1 MIKRFIVIMAVVALL
16 ISAVGC
22 GKESSTSKDSTS
34 PAEQTSTGE
43 ATGADSTKDKPATK
57 ELIEYTFLNCWNG
70 GGADFPDGFEKSELV
85 AKLEE
90 ITGVRLKVEVI
101 TSSER
106 EKLATIFAS
115 GDLPDITNAPH
126 WSTNPGGEGELIKNA
141 AVEGLLLP
149 LKDLIS
155 KYPNIMRMYE
165 IGTIS
170 QVYKERDIEHP
181 DYNGEIYVIPTQ
193 TPRTQNDV
201 TNWAYNLFARKDIL
215 EALNITPESIN
226 STEAIYDLLVKI
238 KNGNFTD
245 INGKP
250 VIPAGTWHNGWSY
263 GEFQRGFGTGNITGW
278 VMQDGKLVNGI
289 FTQNEIDKQL
299 FIRKLV
305 AEGLMDPECF
315 TQTDTMAKEKM
326 ITGRV
331 AVFGCHYP
339 HQYSFF
345 KGTLYQTNPEMVYV
359 PLGPI
364 LNQKGEAPAQIER
377 VGRTGSPVLFFSK
390 NIKDPE
396 RALEYIDYINSDEGL
411 RLVTFGI
418 EGKHHYMDNGVPKF
432 TEEWLNI
439 KNNDSNRFKLEG
451 FGLGGSFIGA
461 DPRKGWGW
469 EPDYTEE
476 GYVKAREINPLKF
489 IDYKTADDVINTWP
503 GKREYDEKMSTTNWG
518 DELKKAYLAK
528 SDEEAIAIIEAQR
541 KRMIDAGYK
550 EMEKYLNEEYAK
562 DPKILY

>member
-1 MIKRFIVIMAVVALL
+1 MIKKIIAVMVALAL
-16 ISAVGC
+16 LFSVAAC
-22 GKESSTSKDSTS
+22 GGSSKSSDDSTTK
-34 PAEQTSTGE
+34 TSTGS
-43 ATGADSTKDKPATK
+43 TSGGDSTTGENTAPKDI
-57 ELIEYTFLNCWNG
+57 IEYTFLNCWNG
-70 GGADFPDGFEKSELV
+70 GGGDFPDGFENSELV
-85 AKLEE
+85 QKLTE
-90 ITGVRLKVEVI
+90 ITGVKLKVEVI

-106 EKLATIFAS
+106 EKLATVFAS

-149 LKDLIS
+149 LKNLIQ
-155 KYPNIMRMYE
+155 KYPNIMRLYE
-165 IGTIS
+165 IGAIS

-193 TPRTQNDV
+193 TGRTKEDV
-201 TNWAYNLFARKDIL
+201 TNWAYNLFARSDIL
-215 EALNITPESIN
+215 EALNIKPEEVTT
-226 STEAIYDLLVKI
+226 TEAIYDLLVKI

-250 VIPAGTWHNGWSY
+250 VIPGGTWHNGWSY
-263 GEFQRGFGTGNITGW
+263 GEFQRGFQTGNVTGW
-278 VMQDGKLVNGI
+278 VMQDGKLINGI
-289 FTQNEIDKQL
+289 FTQNEIDKAL
-299 FIRKLV
+299 FMRKLV
-305 AEGLMDPECF
+305 AEGLFDPECF

-339 HQYSFF
+339 NQYGFF
-345 KGTLYQTNPEMVYV
+345 KGTLYQTNPEMKYV

-390 NIKDPE
+390 NIKDPD
-396 RALEYIDYINSDEGL
+396 RALAFVDYINSDEGL
-411 RLVTFGI
+411 ELVTFGI
-418 EGKHHYMDNGVPKF
+418 EGKHYTKENGVPKY
-432 TEEWLNI
+432 TEEWKNI
-439 KNNDSNRFKLEG
+439 KNTDSNKFKLEG

-469 EPDYTEE
+469 EEDYMEE

-489 IDYKTADDVINTWP
+489 IDYKTADDVVNTWP
-503 GKREYDEKMSTTNWG
+503 GKAAYDEKMSTTNWG

-541 KRMIDAGYK
+541 KRMIDAGYL
-550 EMEKYLNEEYAK
+550 EMEKFLNEEYAK
-562 DPKILY
+562 DPKIIY